1 MIRFDRVVVV
11 TLARRV
17 DRLEGFL
24 SRIRGANQY
33 LADKLEPELA
43 IDGSLCPP
51 PAWWKTTPGA
61 WGCYRSHLRIIED
74 ALQDG
79 VESVLIFEDDATFVD
94 DFTSKAVRFFEALP
108 ADWGQAY
115 LGGQHLS
122 RAHLAG
128 PGIVHGVNIN
138 RTHAYALR
146 GPHGLQAAYQWL
158 CSSDRWRDRHHVDH
172 QYGRLHQSRT
182 VVPYAPEE
190 WLCGQAA
197 DEASDVSGKSV
208 AARWWQP
215 GTPRGPRQIR
225 RREPL
230 ESAAS

>member
-24 SRIRGANQY
+24 ARIRAANPY
-33 LADKLEPELA
+33 LADNLELELA
-43 IDGSLCPP
+43 VDGELCRPP
-51 PAWWKTTPGA
+51 DWWRTTPGA

-94 DFTSKAVRFFEALP
+94 DFTPRAIAFFEALP
-108 ADWGQAY
+108 SDWGQAY
-115 LGGQHLS
+115 LGGQHLA
-122 RAHLAG
+122 RARQAV
-128 PGIVHGVNIN
+128 PGIVEGVNIN

-146 GPHGLQAAYQWL
+146 GPAGLQAAYRWL
-158 CSSDRWRDRHHVDH
+158 CSSNRWQDRHHVDH
-172 QYGRLHQSRT
+172 QYGRLHRNSEL
-182 VVPYAPEE
+182 VAYAPQE
-190 WLCGQAA
+190 WLCGQAP
-197 DEASDVSGKSV
+197 DQASDVSGNPV

-215 GTPRGPRQIR
+215 GASRGPRHIP